1 MLRVILFLQIVLL
14 GLFTGSGYLIYQ
26 ELLLISNEVDNA
38 LVVIADIQALL
49 PKLESAIDTVNN
61 LEEVFQN
68 LTGISEILNLL
79 LKLLLFCLSRQNI

>member
-1 MLRVILFLQIVLL
+1 LLRVILFLQIFLL

-61 LEEVFQN
+61 LDEVFEN

-79 LKLLLFCLSRQNI
+79 LNPLQGNS

>member
-26 ELLLISNEVDNA
+26 ELLLISTEVDNA
-38 LVVIADIQALL
+38 LVVISDIQALL

-61 LEEVFQN
+61 LDEVFQN

-79 LKLLLFCLSRQNI
+79 LNPLQGNS

>member
-14 GLFTGSGYLIYQ
+14 GLFTGAGYLIYQ

-38 LVVIADIQALL
+38 LVVISDIQALL

-61 LEEVFQN
+61 LDEVFQN

-79 LKLLLFCLSRQNI
+79 LNPLQGNS

>member
-61 LEEVFQN
+61 LDEVFEN

-79 LKLLLFCLSRQNI
+79 LNSLQGNS

>member
-61 LEEVFQN
+61 LDEVFEN
-68 LTGISEILNLL
+68 LTGLSEILNLL
-79 LKLLLFCLSRQNI
+79 LNPLQGNS

>member
-61 LEEVFQN
+61 LDEVFEN

-79 LKLLLFCLSRQNI
+79 LNPLQGNSWREN

>member
-61 LEEVFQN
+61 LDELCEN

-79 LKLLLFCLSRQNI
+79 LNPLQGNS

>member
-79 LKLLLFCLSRQNI
+79 LNPLQGNS

>member
-61 LEEVFQN
+61 LDEVFEN

-79 LKLLLFCLSRQNI
+79 LNPLQGNSLREN

>member
-26 ELLLISNEVDNA
+26 ELLLISTEVDNA

-61 LEEVFQN
+61 LDEVFEN

-79 LKLLLFCLSRQNI
+79 LNPLQGNS

>member
-1 MLRVILFLQIVLL
+1 LLRVILFLQIVLL

-26 ELLLISNEVDNA
+26 ELLLISTEVDNA
-38 LVVIADIQALL
+38 LVVISDIQALL

-61 LEEVFQN
+61 LDEVFEN

-79 LKLLLFCLSRQNI
+79 LNPLQGNS

>member
-61 LEEVFQN
+61 SDEVFEN

-79 LKLLLFCLSRQNI
+79 LNPLQGNS

>member
-61 LEEVFQN
+61 LDEVFQN

-79 LKLLLFCLSRQNI
+79 LNPLQGNS

>member
-26 ELLLISNEVDNA
+26 ELLLISTEVDNA
-38 LVVIADIQALL
+38 LVVISDIQALL

-61 LEEVFQN
+61 LDEVFEN

-79 LKLLLFCLSRQNI
+79 LNPLQGNS

>member
-1 MLRVILFLQIVLL
+1 
-14 GLFTGSGYLIYQ
+14 LFTGSGYLIYQ

-61 LEEVFQN
+61 LDEVFEN

-79 LKLLLFCLSRQNI
+79 LNPLQGNS

>member
-1 MLRVILFLQIVLL
+1 LLRVILFLQIVLL

-26 ELLLISNEVDNA
+26 ELLLISTEVDNA
-38 LVVIADIQALL
+38 LVVISDIQALL

-61 LEEVFQN
+61 LDEVFQN

-79 LKLLLFCLSRQNI
+79 LNPLQGNS

>member
-1 MLRVILFLQIVLL
+1 MLRIILFLQIVLL

-61 LEEVFQN
+61 LDEVFEN

-79 LKLLLFCLSRQNI
+79 LNPLQGNS

>member
-14 GLFTGSGYLIYQ
+14 GLFTGSGYLIYK

-61 LEEVFQN
+61 LDEVFEN

-79 LKLLLFCLSRQNI
+79 LNPLQGNS

>member
-38 LVVIADIQALL
+38 LGVIADIQALL

-61 LEEVFQN
+61 LDEVFEN

-79 LKLLLFCLSRQNI
+79 LNPLQGNS

>member
-1 MLRVILFLQIVLL
+1 M
-14 GLFTGSGYLIYQ
+14 FTGSGYLIYQ

-61 LEEVFQN
+61 LDEVFEN

-79 LKLLLFCLSRQNI
+79 LNPLQGNS

>member
-61 LEEVFQN
+61 LDEVFEN

-79 LKLLLFCLSRQNI
+79 LNPLQGNS

>member
-1 MLRVILFLQIVLL
+1 LLRVILFLQIVLL

-61 LEEVFQN
+61 LDEVFEN

-79 LKLLLFCLSRQNI
+79 LNPLQGNS

>member
-26 ELLLISNEVDNA
+26 ELLLISSEVDNA

-61 LEEVFQN
+61 LDEVFEN

-79 LKLLLFCLSRQNI
+79 LNPLQGNS

>member
-26 ELLLISNEVDNA
+26 ELLLISSEVDNA

-61 LEEVFQN
+61 LDEVFEN
-68 LTGISEILNLL
+68 LTGLSEILNLL
-79 LKLLLFCLSRQNI
+79 LNPLQGNS